1 MGKQL
6 RWILAVG
13 CLLVLGLAS
22 ISAFGRV
29 GPLATL
35 FGKDSVPRCGF
46 AWRVVPAAS
55 ASRTYNELHTLAA
68 LAPDNVWAAGI
79 YGGEE
84 YALTLVEQWDGEEW
98 REQASPSVA
107 DFSNHLYA
115 MAAVSAEDIWIVG
128 ASHQG
133 TDLWRTLALHW
144 DGRDW
149 AIVPTPSRGRISS
162 LNAVDALA
170 GGDVWAVGEG
180 PVGSAMAGT
189 EALVM
194 RWDGVEW
201 RVVETGIEEQ
211 NATLSA
217 VKAIGPDDVWAAGS
231 YSDASGTVL
240 KPLLI
245 HWDGVRWRKVEA
257 NSDGAIWGLAAVS
270 AREVWAVGN
279 FGPQTLA
286 LRWDGVEWKRVA
298 TPNPGD
304 GRGNNVLNAISV
316 LKDEGRGTNEVRA
329 VGSYSEGG
337 KDRALALMW
346 DGVEWRQEHAPTPG
360 NYSDVLRALEAV
372 PGSGGEWWAAGASI
386 ADQLGNNLPVVLR
399 YSEPCR

>member
-1 MGKQL
+1 
-6 RWILAVG
+6 
-13 CLLVLGLAS
+13 
-22 ISAFGRV
+22 
-29 GPLATL
+29 
-35 FGKDSVPRCGF
+35 
-46 AWRVVPAAS
+46 
-55 ASRTYNELHTLAA
+55 
-68 LAPDNVWAAGI
+68 
-79 YGGEE
+79 
-84 YALTLVEQWDGEEW
+84 
-98 REQASPSVA
+98 
-107 DFSNHLYA
+107 
-115 MAAVSAEDIWIVG
+115 
-128 ASHQG
+128 
-133 TDLWRTLALHW
+133 
-144 DGRDW
+144 
-149 AIVPTPSRGRISS
+149 
-162 LNAVDALA
+162 
-170 GGDVWAVGEG
+170 
-180 PVGSAMAGT
+180 
-189 EALVM
+189 
-194 RWDGVEW
+194 
-201 RVVETGIEEQ
+201 
-211 NATLSA
+211 

-270 AREVWAVGN
+270 ASEVWAVGN

-360 NYSDVLRALEAV
+360 NYSDVLWAVEAV